1 MKQVQDMLDW
11 QKEYDNLNTELKKM
25 IHRVFDLEH
34 EREDF
39 VEMLKLVNVKEGDLI
54 IDLGANLGQQIDP
67 AIDAGAEIHAF
78 EPHPLISS
86 FLRKKYG
93 HLSSVLVKSVAA
105 GSSSGKFRLFYK
117 GDGSDI
123 NGGASLVP
131 WKMQEGEDPAK
142 RSAKETDSK
151 FADVETIDVSEYIL
165 SLDRQVKILKIDIEG
180 LEYEVLS
187 RLIHTGAIDKVDFI
201 FFEDHSDCFLFLPWF
216 AGAIHSLKM
225 FEDKIVRACGTKVYM
240 WYGTPDIE
248 PLNQALIAELEEKLR
263 ENK

>member
-1 MKQVQDMLDW
+1 MKQVQDELDW
-11 QKEYDNLNTELKKM
+11 QKQYDNLNAELKKM
-25 IHRVFDLEH
+25 IRRVFDLEH

-39 VEMLKLVNVKEGDLI
+39 VEMLNLVGVKEGDLI

-67 AIDAGAEIHAF
+67 ALDAGAEIHAF

-93 HLSSVLVKSVAA
+93 HLSNVLVKSVAA
-105 GSSSGKFRLFYK
+105 GASSGKFRLFYK

-131 WKMQEGEDPAK
+131 WKMQEGDDPIK

-151 FADVETIDVSEYIL
+151 FADVETIDISEYIL

-187 RLIHTGAIDKVDFI
+187 RLVHTGAIDKVDFI

-225 FEDKIVRACGTKVYM
+225 LEDKIVRGGETKVYM
-240 WYGTPDIE
+240 WNGTPDIE
-248 PLNQALIAELEEKLR
+248 PLNKSLILDLKNMLEK
-263 ENK
+263 K